1 MARLAGPRRTR
12 DLLIVRRLGTPL
24 GPAAAAFR
32 RLAARRAM
40 RTWRSHASRRWERWL
55 GEKRAAARK
64 QQSHR
69 SDLNRRPPDSA
80 AAQSEQKARGD
91 KKKRR
96 GRLPA
101 SPQEGG
107 VSHPESATQ
116 VPRTP
121 GRKGPRRRKGPRKR
135 RAL

>member
-32 RLAARRAM
+32 RLAPRRAM
-40 RTWRSHASRRWERWL
+40 RTWRSHASRRWEGWL
-55 GEKRAAARK
+55 EEKRAAARK

-80 AAQSEQKARGD
+80 VLPPERKVRRD
-91 KKKRR
+91 KKKHPDRS
-96 GRLPA
+96 PA
-101 SPQEGG
+101 ATRKGG

-121 GRKGPRRRKGPRKR
+121 ERKGPGKR